1 MEEKYILEAESIRK
15 EYKDSGQS
23 LVILSEISIGIRE
36 KKITA
41 ITGPSGSGKST
52 LLHLLGFLDAPD
64 RGIIKFKGQP
74 VQVYDKN
81 TASLRNKAIGF
92 VFQFHYLLDDF
103 TALENVAIP
112 LLLGNISKKVAFQ
125 QAQALLKEVGL
136 AERANHYPNQLSGG
150 EQQRVAIARALA
162 NNPEVVLADEPTG
175 NLDQKHSEE
184 IMALLQQLHLDKGI
198 SLVLVTHDEA
208 IASRA
213 DHHYHLQ
220 YGELKQVR

>member
-1 MEEKYILEAESIRK
+1 MEEIYILEAESIRK

-112 LLLGNISKKVAFQ
+112 LLLGNTSKKVAFQ
-125 QAQALLKEVGL
+125 QAQALLEEVGL

-208 IASRA
+208 IALRA
-213 DHHYHLQ
+213 DHHFHLQ
-220 YGELKQVR
+220 YGELNQVR